1 MHTKE
6 NQKEKPMNPESE
18 IITLVAALVT
28 IGYFIFL
35 LVYVVII
42 ACRLGDI
49 SDESKKQ
56 TKLLQQLLKTIS
68 EA

>member
-1 MHTKE
+1 MD
-6 NQKEKPMNPESE
+6 PIPE
-18 IITLVAALVT
+18 IVTLVAALVT

-49 SDESKKQ
+49 SDEARKQ